1 MLEKLLRARLPE
13 QIVALVEKLEQ
24 DPDTSHLQRVEWL
37 LKTDSSRFTRYERWV
52 IKRALR
58 KSQDVVRREE
68 TLNRVMSI
76 VINEPVKEKGP
87 DVSMYPNPGLQGAGL
102 SLQQHGALHQANIA
116 RIQAAQ
122 LQAQHDARN
131 YAQGYTDTRS
141 LYNGKLL

>member
-24 DPDTSHLQRVEWL
+24 DPDTSHLQKVEWL
-37 LKTDSSRFTRYERWV
+37 LDHPEAVLTRYERWALQRAVRKCRNV
-52 IKRALR
+52 I
-58 KSQDVVRREE
+58 RREK
-68 TLNRVMSI
+68 TLNRAMSI
-76 VINEPVKEKGP
+76 IINEPVKEKAP
-87 DVSMYPNPGLQGAGL
+87 DTYMYPNPGIQGAGM

-116 RIQAAQ
+116 QIAAQ
-122 LQAQHDARN
+122 LQAKHDARN